1 LSLNRELPV
10 PPRYLIS
17 TIVRSPLMN
26 HDRRISSVGGVNR
39 DGARWWLSQD
49 DAIAAI
55 EAGRWSFYI
64 EQRGRQVPVVVA
76 TSKYGT
82 KYLKTGGDT
91 LHPESLLALPD
102 RG

>member
-10 PPRYLIS
+10 PPRHLIS
-17 TIVRSPLMN
+17 SIVRSTLMN

-64 EQRGRQVPVVVA
+64 EQRGRQLPVVVA

-82 KYLKTGGDT
+82 KYLKTSADT
-91 LHPESLLALPD
+91 LHPESLLALSE